1 MSYELSQ
8 QLKSDGFSINTL
20 AAVIHRNNGR
30 RSFNTM
36 EYYCIYIVF
45 TNTTVVV
52 EDVEYDIEGP
62 ALAFIGPSTNILYKQ
77 TAEDDINYVCA
88 FSSAFYDRSASD
100 SLFLNSELFYNDSQ
114 KIFIA
119 PTIATAYDI
128 KKFAVDRLALY
139 ESAEKGLYVSIAHN
153 TIEALILSGMLYI
166 SKSSV
171 GNTADNF
178 SHIDKVNKFR
188 VLMNKDYRL
197 NKTVKYYADQLHVTP
212 RRLTEMTEKVSGK
225 TPKQLI
231 TEKVVQ
237 ESLRLLRHSKFTIT
251 QIAYEMEFNDE
262 ANFSNFIK
270 KNLGQTPRELRAKTG
285 VLKNRQN

>member
-77 TAEDDINYVCA
+77 SAEEDSNYVVA

>member
-62 ALAFIGPSTNILYKQ
+62 ALAFIGPSTTILYKQ
-77 TAEDDINYVCA
+77 STEEDSNYVVA

-178 SHIDKVNKFR
+178 SHIDTVNKFR

>member
-1 MSYELSQ
+1 
-8 QLKSDGFSINTL
+8 
-20 AAVIHRNNGR
+20 
-30 RSFNTM
+30 
-36 EYYCIYIVF
+36 
-45 TNTTVVV
+45 
-52 EDVEYDIEGP
+52 
-62 ALAFIGPSTNILYKQ
+62 
-77 TAEDDINYVCA
+77 
-88 FSSAFYDRSASD
+88 
-100 SLFLNSELFYNDSQ
+100 
-114 KIFIA
+114 
-119 PTIATAYDI
+119 
-128 KKFAVDRLALY
+128 
-139 ESAEKGLYVSIAHN
+139 
-153 TIEALILSGMLYI
+153 
-166 SKSSV
+166 
-171 GNTADNF
+171 
-178 SHIDKVNKFR
+178 
-188 VLMNKDYRL
+188 MNKDYRL